1 MRRYSKY
8 VLLISFPAPKP
19 LTNEIF
25 LRKKQPGIDKSI
37 ADAIFASLTKA
48 RQSKDESNDA
58 DKITDN
64 KGLKEKKNIVTFL
77 KKFSLKKDFIN
88 LKFLD
93 GALLQ
98 FKL

>member
-1 MRRYSKY
+1 MRRYGKY

-58 DKITDN
+58 DKITEN
-64 KGLKEKKNIVTFL
+64 KGLKDKKKYCYVL
-77 KKFSLKKDFIN
+77 
-88 LKFLD
+88 
-93 GALLQ
+93 
-98 FKL
+98 